1 MSKEKIQNENPD
13 QDLQKETT
21 AEESAQDNA
30 GVPVAE
36 ATETLSAEEAL
47 QKKVDELND
56 RYLRLSA
63 EFDNYRKRTH
73 KEKIETLKNA
83 GEDIFKEMLPVID
96 DFERGLA
103 HMSTVT
109 DVDALREGVDL
120 IYKKFVEFL
129 SRRGVSA
136 IEVKDAAFDVDVM
149 EAIAKMPATD
159 ETMKGKVFDCVEK
172 GYKLG
177 DKVIR
182 FAKVVVCE

>member
-21 AEESAQDNA
+21 AAESAQDNA
-30 GVPVAE
+30 GAPEAE

-96 DFERGLA
+96 DFEPVGILVELYRRITLVVAVHNGIHYKFAYRAFGIVGVGL
-103 HMSTVT
+103 
-109 DVDALREGVDL
+109 
-120 IYKKFVEFL
+120 F
-129 SRRGVSA
+129 
-136 IEVKDAAFDVDVM
+136 
-149 EAIAKMPATD
+149 PQ
-159 ETMKGKVFDCVEK
+159 C
-172 GYKLG
+172 
-177 DKVIR
+177 
-182 FAKVVVCE
+182 